1 MEIWNVTSRTLG
13 SAVLEMGWDV
23 VMVVWW
29 NKNFCVG
36 FVVLKIRCRKER
48 TVVMVE
54 AQSKECQGRVEQW
67 KSERFREF

>member
-1 MEIWNVTSRTLG
+1 MRYGWLDGWIWKGHALEIWNVTSRTLG

-48 TVVMVE
+48 TVVMAE
-54 AQSKECQGRVEQW
+54 A
-67 KSERFREF
+67 

>member
-48 TVVMVE
+48 TVVMAE
-54 AQSKECQGRVEQW
+54 A
-67 KSERFREF
+67 